1 MLRLDVRYVHSRT
14 LRTDLLI
21 LLRTLPVLLRRD
33 GAR

>member
-1 MLRLDVRYVHSRT
+1 MLRLDVRYVRTRT
-14 LRTDLLI
+14 LSMDLAI